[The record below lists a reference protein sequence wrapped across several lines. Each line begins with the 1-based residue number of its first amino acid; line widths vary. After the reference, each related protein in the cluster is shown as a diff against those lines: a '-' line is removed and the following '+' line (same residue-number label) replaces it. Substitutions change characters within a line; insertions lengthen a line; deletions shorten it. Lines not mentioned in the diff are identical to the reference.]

1 MLTGYPLGMLAATL
15 LAIAASGWS
24 IGAPPPGDRLLVAR
38 SYEDRQVTLYG
49 HLTHDF
55 DDAPIELDAYA
66 PGRSPYTT
74 PPVAHTT
81 VHGQPAEFSDLTDD
95 GRTYGRELRW
105 VEPSGETLVL
115 GIDGG
120 KDAQLH
126 TLAESVKAEPP
137 ERWQALLIATSDPPE
152 LSALPAGMPR
162 VLVRRGRLHGRP
174 YTLTALIPPGF
185 PVAPEDRRAACY
197 RLRFRGRRSYGF
209 DCDARTSYKR
219 VAGTIFA
226 FGSVPA
232 EIRRVRVRGRGVDV
246 RTRTGRAPGY
256 PLAAFY
262 AVPLPDDACD
272 VSVTGDGRELGQ
284 TGPGVEGTKADRRR
298 CRPST

>member
-1 MLTGYPLGMLAATL
+1 MPTGYPLGMLAATL
-15 LAIAASGWS
+15 LAVAASGWS
-24 IGAPPPGDRLLVAR
+24 IGAPAPGDRLLIAR
-38 SYEDRQVTLYG
+38 QYDDRQVTQYG

-55 DDAPIELDAYA
+55 DDAPIELIAYA
-66 PGRSPYTT
+66 AGRSPYTA
-74 PPVAHTT
+74 PPSAQTT
-81 VHGQPAEFSDLTDD
+81 VHGQPAEFADLTDD

-137 ERWQALLIATSDPPE
+137 ERWQALLVATSDPPDLGE
-152 LSALPAGMPR
+152 LPAGMKR

-197 RLRFRGRRSYGF
+197 QLRFAGRRSYGSL
-209 DCDARTSYKR
+209 CDAPASWKR

-226 FGSVPA
+226 FGTVPGDV
-232 EIRRVRVRGRGVDV
+232 RRIRVRGRGVDV
-246 RTRTGRAPGY
+246 GTRTGRVPGY

-262 AVPLPDDACD
+262 VAPLPDAACD
-272 VSVTGDGRELGQ
+272 VRVSGDGRELGQ
-284 TGPGVEGTKADRRR
+284 TGPAVEGSKADRRR
-298 CRPST
+298 CRR